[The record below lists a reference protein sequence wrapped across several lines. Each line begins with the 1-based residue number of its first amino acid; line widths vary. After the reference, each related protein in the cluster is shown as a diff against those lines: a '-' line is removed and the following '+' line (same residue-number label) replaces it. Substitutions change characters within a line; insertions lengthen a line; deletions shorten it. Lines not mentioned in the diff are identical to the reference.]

1 MTYDLM
7 NRWNSQEII
16 ALVPFHSRRGPQYR
30 HRPRS
35 LPRLSLGPT
44 PESGNQM
51 QIVTVE
57 RGLRT
62 TEPSSMRRRPC

>member
-7 NRWNSQEII
+7 NRWNSQEIT

-44 PESGNQM
+44 PEWKSDANSHSGAR
-51 QIVTVE
+51 IAHH
-57 RGLRT
+57 RAL
-62 TEPSSMRRRPC
+62 